1 MISKINFKNELICNL
16 VLEQQYQIS
25 FSIQDKNQKN
35 NSLYSFQ
42 LLFSIKEREK
52 YHIFVEYKFATN
64 RCPKKYF
71 GHFAHLVSNFFKDL
85 SAKSEDLRIL
95 SFPLHSVEFKK

>member
-1 MISKINFKNELICNL
+1 MKKKQININ
-16 VLEQQYQIS
+16 Y
-25 FSIQDKNQKN
+25 
-35 NSLYSFQ
+35 
-42 LLFSIKEREK
+42 
-52 YHIFVEYKFATN
+52 IFVDYKIATN

-95 SFPLHSVEFKK
+95 CFPLHSEFKK